1 MKSRIIK
8 LILLIALFAFTRQ
21 TKAQTCTG
29 SLGDPVIYQTFGS
42 GATNPGPALPAGVTT
57 MQYTTDAC
65 PNDGFYTIENAV
77 NINQACH
84 SDWHIVTADHTGDPN
99 GYMMVINANVQPSV
113 FFTETANGLCPNTTY
128 EFSSYIMNL
137 GTLASLAS
145 NYSKPDIT
153 FTIQTND
160 GTVLKTIKTGEILPT
175 ANPTWTKYGTYFKT
189 PPNVTDVVVTMMN
202 NAPGGNGNDLILDD
216 IAFRACGPIVQ
227 TGFGNLTA
235 NGDLS
240 VCEGSNINYT
250 LTSSVGPGYILPS
263 LQWQSNFNNTGW
275 TDISGQTALNYSL
288 SLSNAA
294 PGTYQYRLSVGEG
307 NNINIPSCF
316 VSSNSLTIQVNPK
329 PVVTLPVSQ
338 TLCNGDILTL
348 TATGGA
354 SYNWSGPGLASSSQ
368 NPLVITASN
377 QTAGTYT
384 VIATSDK
391 GCVAAPVQTKLIVE
405 PKVLATISSN
415 AAICAGGTTQLHAS
429 GGLYY
434 QWSPSTG
441 LDHDNIAD
449 PIASPAQ
456 TTTYAV
462 KVSNDACFDNSKSV
476 TVTVYNNPIAKAGPD
491 KVLFAG
497 QSVKL
502 EGTITGDNITSISWS
517 PAEYLNDPNSLTP
530 IATPPHDITYTLT
543 AQSQS
548 CGLSSNSVNIRV
560 YQKITI
566 PNTFTPNG
574 DGINDYWTIDALI
587 TYPQSQTTVYT
598 RDGQQVFKSIGY
610 PKPWDG
616 TCNGKQVTAGTYYY
630 IIDLKNGQPPFSGWV
645 LVQR

>member
-8 LILLIALFAFTRQ
+8 LILLIALFTATRE
-21 TKAQTCTG
+21 TKAQTCSG

-42 GATNPGPALPAGVTT
+42 GATNPGPALPPGVTT

-153 FTIQTND
+153 FTIQTSD
-160 GTVLKTIKTGEILPT
+160 GTVLKTIQTGKILPT
-175 ANPTWTKYGTYFKT
+175 ANPTWTKYGTYFTT
-189 PPNVTDVVVTMMN
+189 PANVTNVVVTMMN

-227 TGFGNLTA
+227 TGFGSLAT
-235 NGDLS
+235 NGDQNI
-240 VCEGSNINYT
+240 CEGTNVNYT
-250 LTSSVGPGYILPS
+250 LTSSIGAGYVSPS
-263 LQWQSNFNNTGW
+263 LQWQSNINNAGW
-275 TDISGQTALNYSL
+275 TNIAGQTAPNYAVNL
-288 SLSNAA
+288 PNAA

-307 NNINIPSCF
+307 TNINAPSCF
-316 VSSNSLTIQVNPK
+316 VSSSPLTIQVNPK
-329 PVVTLPVSQ
+329 PVVSLPASQ

-354 SYNWSGPGLASSSQ
+354 SYKWSGPGLASSSQ

-384 VIATSDK
+384 VVATSDK

-476 TVTVYNNPIAKAGPD
+476 TVTVYNNPIAKAGQD

-502 EGTITGDNITSISWS
+502 EGTITGDNITSITWS

-548 CGLSSNSVNIRV
+548 CGLSSSAVNIRV

-566 PNTFTPNG
+566 PNAFTPNG
-574 DGINDYWTIDALI
+574 DGINDYWTIDALV
-587 TYPQSQTTVYT
+587 TYPQSMTTVYT

-630 IIDLKNGQPPFSGWV
+630 VIDLKNGQPPFSGWV